1 MDKHALRIGI
11 FNTTLSLLRQGWYTA
26 PSGRKVELPSVK
38 EVMDSAYMVDEP
50 FHVLIDP
57 VEPITTEVRVE
68 NKDCVLAAKELID
81 AGYNPAMLNLADLYI
96 GRTCG
101 IRFRCPGREPLPFQ
115 KEFGA
120 I

>member
-1 MDKHALRIGI
+1 
-11 FNTTLSLLRQGWYTA
+11 
-26 PSGRKVELPSVK
+26 
-38 EVMDSAYMVDEP
+38 MDSAYMVDEP

-96 GRTCG
+96 
-101 IRFRCPGREPLPFQ
+101 PGGLVEYGSGAQEENLLPFQ